1 MKKLIL
7 PAAALALLASGNAPA
22 QQTLTDFISVNA
34 EVTEACASLT
44 ATDVDFG
51 AAPADDVDDTATS
64 TITVNC
70 ATGTDYTIEIS
81 YGEWESGTQRQV
93 QNDATAGLFMDY
105 DIFQPGGTTVP
116 WGEAVNTEQYDG
128 TGTGADDPLTA
139 TFVLHRTSGAEPGIY
154 SDVVDVT
161 LTF

>member
-7 PAAALALLASGNAPA
+7 PAAALALLASGNALA
-22 QQTLTDFISVNA
+22 QQTLTDSINVNA

-70 ATGTDYTIEIS
+70 ATGTDYSIEIS
-81 YGEWESGTQRQV
+81 YGEWENGTQRQV
-93 QNDATAGLFMDY
+93 QNDATDGLFMDY

-116 WGEAVNTEQYDG
+116 WGEDTEAYTS

-154 SDVVDVT
+154 SDIVDVT